1 VAIGCHRAR
10 AAALGW
16 DATYMTYDPSA
27 LADVRVTVT
36 DEPDGVLVGGRTRG
50 TAMTGGTIAV
60 GG

>member
-1 VAIGCHRAR
+1 
-10 AAALGW
+10 
-16 DATYMTYDPSA
+16 MTYDPSA